1 MESNKQ
7 SGGSFEVQS
16 GNAFVLP
23 AVRAVVTTA
32 AARSGSGT
40 MSATAAYDDREP
52 VTEADVVRI
61 VCRLL
66 ADMRVYVAE
75 EEITQ
80 AQRQVRDLV
89 EESYF

>member
-1 MESNKQ
+1 
-7 SGGSFEVQS
+7 
-16 GNAFVLP
+16 
-23 AVRAVVTTA
+23 
-32 AARSGSGT
+32 

>member
-7 SGGSFEVQS
+7 SGGSSEVPS

-23 AVRAVVTTA
+23 AVRAVVTT

>member
-32 AARSGSGT
+32 AACSGSGT